1 MIFVTLEREIFYY
14 YFYHK
19 FWSVIIPDSI
29 SNFKSE
35 HEAYQSVSVV
45 CFNFEFTVI

>member
-19 FWSVIIPDSI
+19 FWSVIIPDCQYLILSLNMKHI
-29 SNFKSE
+29 NQ
-35 HEAYQSVSVV
+35 YQ
-45 CFNFEFTVI
+45 